1 MTAIAAQ
8 ARDLGLPGIYIHL
21 LAELLREQ
29 GLDEKTLLQRVGLDP
44 RRILS
49 TDARVPLMT
58 AGEFVR
64 RALLAS
70 EEPGLGILLA
80 RELRMPLHGALGVA
94 VMSSR
99 TLEEALRISSRYMQ
113 LRLPQM
119 QVSLQQEGDKAL
131 IRFSPA
137 IDLGPLTSFVLDTI
151 TVGFLMMGEQLLG
164 HPMADAEIHRRGPE
178 PRYYRRFMPQLPAPV
193 LFQQNED
200 AVCFPAAWLRAPVRF
215 SDDLAAKVSREQCE
229 QALRQLTGDAS
240 VATRVQRVIE
250 TSHPFPPRL
259 QKVASTLF
267 MSERTLKRRLQEE
280 NTTFQQQID
289 QVRLER
295 AGDLLVSTRL
305 SLAQIAD
312 ALGYADAANFTRA
325 FKRWTGVSPSR
336 YRVRAETT
344 EIATI

>member
-1 MTAIAAQ
+1 MTAIAAP

-21 LAELLREQ
+21 LAELLRER
-29 GLDEKTLLQRVGLDP
+29 GLDERRLLQQVGLDP
-44 RRILS
+44 HRILS
-49 TDARVPLMT
+49 TDVRVPLMT
-58 AGEFVR
+58 ASEFVR

-70 EEPGLGILLA
+70 DEPGLGILLA
-80 RELRMPLHGALGVA
+80 KELRMPLHGALGVA

-99 TLEEALRISSRYMQ
+99 NLEDALRISSRYMQ

-119 QVSLQQEGDKAL
+119 SVVPHQEGDQVL
-131 IRFSPA
+131 IRFTPA
-137 IDLGPLTSFVLDTI
+137 IDLGPLTSFMLDTMTI
-151 TVGFLMMGEQLLG
+151 GFLMMGEQLLG
-164 HPMADAEIHRRGPE
+164 QPIAEAAIHRRGNE
-178 PRYYRRFMPQLPAPV
+178 PRYYRRFLSQLPSPV
-193 LFQQNED
+193 LFQQNDD
-200 AVCFPAAWLRAPVRF
+200 AVCIPASWLRAPVRF

-240 VATRVQRVIE
+240 VTTRVQRVIE

-280 NTTFQQQID
+280 STTFQQQVD
-289 QVRLER
+289 SVRLER

-325 FKRWTGVSPSR
+325 FKRWTGISPSR
-336 YRVRAETT
+336 YRVRAEKSD
-344 EIATI
+344 AVRA